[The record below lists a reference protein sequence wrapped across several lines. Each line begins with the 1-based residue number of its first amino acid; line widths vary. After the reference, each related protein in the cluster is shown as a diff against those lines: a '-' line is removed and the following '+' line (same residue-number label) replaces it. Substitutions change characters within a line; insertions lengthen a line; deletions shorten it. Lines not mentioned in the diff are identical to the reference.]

1 MSKKLAIILV
11 NWNSYELTNDTLQ
24 SLYQTSFQD
33 YDIICVDNASTDES
47 LHQLRANH
55 TQIIFLT
62 HDQNTGFTGG
72 NNTGMQY
79 AMQQGYTYT
88 LLLNNDVA
96 VESNFL
102 EPLVQ
107 ALDENENIGAVQPLI
122 YFHHDRTLIW
132 NAGTRFNKW
141 LGIAQTIGYNKK
153 DEEHK
158 YRYQKQDVENRKDET
173 YEYQTGSNIK
183 STTSQLIRKIAWV
196 TGCAFMVRT
205 EVLKK
210 VGLLYD
216 PFFIY
221 YEDVDLSFRIK
232 NTGYDLGY
240 VPASVIYHIAGM
252 SHKATKKTAEGY
264 VSPKVHYLNARNH
277 IWLLKKYTSPLHA
290 PSVIL
295 YQSLYYISVT
305 AYFILRGRWQKIKA
319 LYKGIVE
326 GIKFGIHA

>member
-24 SLYQTSFQD
+24 SLYQTSYQD
-33 YDIICVDNASTDES
+33 YDIICVDNASTDDS
-47 LHQLRANH
+47 LSQLKTNHAN
-55 TQIIFLT
+55 IIILT
-62 HDQNTGFTGG
+62 CDQNTGFTGG
-72 NNTGMQY
+72 NNKGMQY
-79 AMQQGYTYT
+79 ALDHGYAYT

-96 VESNFL
+96 VESDFL

-107 ALDENENIGAVQPLI
+107 ALDANENLGAVQPLI

-132 NAGTRFNKW
+132 NAGSRYNKW
-141 LGIAQTIGYNKK
+141 LGVTKTIGYNKK
-153 DEEHK
+153 DK
-158 YRYQKQDVENRKDET
+158 DQKERFRTDQNQNQGDTKDI
-173 YEYQTGSNIK
+173 QPIQN
-183 STTSQLIRKIAWV
+183 IAWI

-210 VGLLYD
+210 VGLLYH

-232 NTGYDLGY
+232 NAGYDLGY

-252 SHKATKKTAEGY
+252 SHKSSKKTAEGY

-277 IWLLKKYTSPLHA
+277 IWLLKKYTNLLHA
-290 PSVIL
+290 PTVIV
-295 YQSLYYISVT
+295 YQSLYYLSVT

-319 LYKGIVE
+319 LYKGIGE
-326 GIKFGIHA
+326 GLRFGIQSS

>member
-47 LHQLRANH
+47 LNQLRTNH
-55 TQIIFLT
+55 NNVIILT
-62 HDQNTGFTGG
+62 CDQNTGFTGG
-72 NNTGMQY
+72 NNKGMQY
-79 AMQQGYTYT
+79 AIQQGYVYT

-96 VESNFL
+96 VESDFL
-102 EPLVQ
+102 EPLVG
-107 ALDENENIGAVQPLI
+107 ALDANKNMGAVQPLI

-132 NAGTRFNKW
+132 NAGSSFNQW
-141 LGIAQTIGYNKK
+141 LGITKTIGYNKK
-153 DEEHK
+153 DAQHT
-158 YRYQKQDVENRKDET
+158 YRNQNQGCV
-173 YEYQTGSNIK
+173 S
-183 STTSQLIRKIAWV
+183 KIDWI
-196 TGCAFMVRT
+196 TGCAFMVKT

-232 NTGYDLGY
+232 NAGYDLGY
-240 VPASVIYHIAGM
+240 APASVIYHIAGM
-252 SHKATKKTAEGY
+252 SHKSTKKTAEGY

-277 IWLLKKYTSPLHA
+277 IWLLKKYTSALHA
-290 PSVIL
+290 PTVIL
-295 YQSLYYISVT
+295 YQSLYYLSVT

-319 LYKGIVE
+319 LYKGIGE
-326 GIKFGIHA
+326 GIKPGIQS

>member
-24 SLYQTSFQD
+24 SLYQTSYQD

-47 LHQLRANH
+47 LNQLRTNH
-55 TQIIFLT
+55 NNIIILT
-62 HDQNTGFTGG
+62 CDQNTGFTGG
-72 NNTGMQY
+72 NNKGMQY
-79 AMQQGYTYT
+79 AIQYGYTYT

-96 VESNFL
+96 VESDFL
-102 EPLVQ
+102 GPLVG
-107 ALDENENIGAVQPLI
+107 ALDDNKNMGAVQPLI

-132 NAGTRFNKW
+132 NAGSSFNQW
-141 LGIAQTIGYNKK
+141 LGITKTIGYNKK
-153 DEEHK
+153 DAQHT
-158 YRYQKQDVENRKDET
+158 YRNQNQ
-173 YEYQTGSNIK
+173 GFAS
-183 STTSQLIRKIAWV
+183 KIDWI

-205 EVLKK
+205 EVLIK

-232 NTGYDLGY
+232 NAGYDLGY

-252 SHKATKKTAEGY
+252 SHKSTKKTAEGY

-277 IWLLKKYTSPLHA
+277 IWLLKKYTNLLHA
-290 PSVIL
+290 PTVIV
-295 YQSLYYISVT
+295 YQSLYYLSVT

-319 LYKGIVE
+319 LYKGISE
-326 GIKFGIHA
+326 GLKFGIQS

>member
-1 MSKKLAIILV
+1 MSKRLAIILV

-24 SLYQTSFQD
+24 SLYQTSYQD
-33 YDIICVDNASTDES
+33 YYIICVDNASTDES
-47 LHQLRANH
+47 LNQLRKNH
-55 TQIIFLT
+55 NNIIILT
-62 HDQNTGFTGG
+62 CDQNTGFTGG
-72 NNTGMQY
+72 NNKGMQY
-79 AMQQGYTYT
+79 AIEQGYTYT

-96 VESNFL
+96 VERDFL
-102 EPLVQ
+102 EPLVG
-107 ALDENENIGAVQPLI
+107 ALDANENMGAVQPLI

-132 NAGTRFNKW
+132 NAGTKFNQW
-141 LGIAQTIGYNKK
+141 LGITKTIGYNKK
-153 DEEHK
+153 DAQHT
-158 YRYQKQDVENRKDET
+158 YRNQNQGFVN
-173 YEYQTGSNIK
+173 
-183 STTSQLIRKIAWV
+183 KIDWI

-232 NTGYDLGY
+232 NAGYDLGY

-252 SHKATKKTAEGY
+252 SHKSTNKTAEGY

-277 IWLLKKYTSPLHA
+277 IWLLKKYTNLLHA
-290 PSVIL
+290 PTVIV
-295 YQSLYYISVT
+295 YQSLYYLSVT

-319 LYKGIVE
+319 LYKGISE
-326 GIKFGIHA
+326 GLKFGIQA

>member
-47 LHQLRANH
+47 LNQLRTNH
-55 TQIIFLT
+55 NNVIILT
-62 HDQNTGFTGG
+62 CDQNTGFTGG
-72 NNTGMQY
+72 NNKGMQY
-79 AMQQGYTYT
+79 AIQQGYVYT

-96 VESNFL
+96 VESDFL
-102 EPLVQ
+102 EPLVG
-107 ALDENENIGAVQPLI
+107 ALDANKNMGAVQPLI
-122 YFHHDRTLIW
+122 YFHHDRTQIW
-132 NAGTRFNKW
+132 NAGSSFNQW
-141 LGIAQTIGYNKK
+141 LGITKTIGYNKK
-153 DEEHK
+153 DSQHT
-158 YRYQKQDVENRKDET
+158 YRNQNQGYV
-173 YEYQTGSNIK
+173 
-183 STTSQLIRKIAWV
+183 SQIDWI
-196 TGCAFMVRT
+196 TGCAFMVKT

-232 NTGYDLGY
+232 NAGYDLGY
-240 VPASVIYHIAGM
+240 APASVIYHIAGM
-252 SHKATKKTAEGY
+252 SHKSIKKTAEGY

-277 IWLLKKYTSPLHA
+277 IWLLKKYTSALHA
-290 PSVIL
+290 PTVIL
-295 YQSLYYISVT
+295 YQSLYYLSVT

-319 LYKGIVE
+319 LYKGIGE
-326 GIKFGIHA
+326 GIKLGIQS

>member
-24 SLYQTSFQD
+24 SLYQTSYQD
-33 YDIICVDNASTDES
+33 FDIICVDNASTDQS
-47 LHQLRANH
+47 LNQLRKNH
-55 TQIIFLT
+55 NNIIILT
-62 HDQNTGFTGG
+62 CDQNTGFTGG
-72 NNTGMQY
+72 NNKGMQY
-79 AMQQGYTYT
+79 AIQKGYTYT

-96 VESNFL
+96 VERDFL
-102 EPLVQ
+102 EPLVG
-107 ALDENENIGAVQPLI
+107 ALDDNKNMGAVQPLI

-132 NAGTRFNKW
+132 NAGSRYNKW
-141 LGIAQTIGYNKK
+141 LGVTKTIGYNKK
-153 DEEHK
+153 DAQHT
-158 YRYQKQDVENRKDET
+158 YRNQNQ
-173 YEYQTGSNIK
+173 GFAS
-183 STTSQLIRKIAWV
+183 KIDWI

-232 NTGYDLGY
+232 NAGYDLGY

-252 SHKATKKTAEGY
+252 SHKSTNKTAEGY

-277 IWLLKKYTSPLHA
+277 IWLLKKYTNLLHA
-290 PSVIL
+290 PTVIV
-295 YQSLYYISVT
+295 YQSLYYLSVT

-319 LYKGIVE
+319 LYKGISE
-326 GIKFGIHA
+326 GLKFGIQA